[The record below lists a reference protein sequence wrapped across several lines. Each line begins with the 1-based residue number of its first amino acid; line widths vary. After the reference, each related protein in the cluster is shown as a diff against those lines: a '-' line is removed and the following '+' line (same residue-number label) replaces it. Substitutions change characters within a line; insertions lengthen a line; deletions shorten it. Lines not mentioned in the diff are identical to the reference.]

1 MARANDLQIRVGVE
15 GGQQAARDLKTVAG
29 ATSDLGQAA
38 DRAAPNVVEMGA
50 AFAVAQKGLDLLLS
64 AAVAAARALPEMAAE
79 LNTLAKTARDAGT
92 TASDLDTLAGAL
104 GLVTRGGVDAGKLLQ
119 TLDRQ
124 LGKAA
129 SGSAEAAAAFKAL
142 GLSTEDLAGVS
153 GTDRLA
159 IIADRMQRLGSDA
172 ERAAISAKLFEEQGQ
187 SLASVWRD
195 GGDVLRDAAAQVRE
209 AGVASDEAAR
219 NAEAFQDATDL
230 LSRRLMIL
238 KQDALAPLLPV
249 FTELVGHYGEMITRS
264 GHAVEPIN
272 KIGLAILAVSKTA
285 EQAGAAVRYWLDQ
298 LSGLS
303 DALSTWF
310 DGVAAGGF
318 FTEKGRALLSAA
330 VDSVVDPWGDFQ
342 TRLDAISESY
352 DQMVGRIVESSARG
366 AEQIEQAAPMLARA
380 GAATGPTAAAASP
393 SFALGSALD
402 DSGFRIEDDPEAIRQ
417 QALTDVYVEEYDKRT
432 DALSAYAMAAGSI
445 FGSLSSLISGTTKEQ
460 TKEQKA
466 AIKVLF
472 LAQKAAALATA
483 SINLSKAISEANA
496 LPFPTNIPAIAA
508 ASVVGGAAIAAIV
521 AETITGLVADEGV
534 TSADLRRMGFTGRQ
548 TVALRRDEMVLGPQA
563 STDASRIADAL
574 GQTRASLE
582 APQASG
588 GGTMVAVY
596 LDGEQIGGSVQD
608 LLIRRLRLGD
618 LALQTELAVA
628 GL

>member
-15 GGQQAARDLKTVAG
+15 GSQQAARDLKTVAG

-38 DRAAPNVVEMGA
+38 DRAVPNVVGMGV
-50 AFAVAQKGLDLLLS
+50 AFAGAQKGLDLLLG

-195 GGDVLRDAAAQVRE
+195 GGDVLRNAAEQVRE
-209 AGVASDEAAR
+209 AGVASDGAAED
-219 NAEAFQDATDL
+219 AERFQDAVDK
-230 LSRRLMIL
+230 LSRRLTSM
-238 KQDALAPLLPV
+238 QRDALAPMLTGLTSLIDHISRAIDTIGGPSSLGDALDKLMPTLLGMV
-249 FTELVGHYGEMITRS
+249 TAVEVGAIALDKLGKKWKHVALGMVAVASGQYSVAISQFAQVADVTDETKERIKQAQTDLLNSYIDYYAKYHQIRAEAGDGGGFPPSVSTSRRS
-264 GHAVEPIN
+264 G
-272 KIGLAILAVSKTA
+272 S
-285 EQAGAAVRYWLDQ
+285 R
-298 LSGLS
+298 
-303 DALSTWF
+303 
-310 DGVAAGGF
+310 
-318 FTEKGRALLSAA
+318 
-330 VDSVVDPWGDFQ
+330 
-342 TRLDAISESY
+342 
-352 DQMVGRIVESSARG
+352 ESSAIDLMT
-366 AEQIEQAAPMLARA
+366 IEDEF
-380 GAATGPTAAAASP
+380 P
-393 SFALGSALD
+393 SSVGD
-402 DSGFRIEDDPEAIRQ
+402 PGFRIEDDPEAIRQ

-582 APQASG
+582 APQASS

-628 GL
+628 GR